1 MLEGRV
7 NNNIN
12 LLLCLIISFFLHL
25 IVLTMLLL
33 PDSHG
38 FWSAAVP
45 EKNKNFISGRDI
57 IVNINQNDIRDIK
70 ESTLLSDRDSTARGY
85 ITKEK
90 GDRWLNNSLE
100 FRLKSGGNSSVN
112 KSAVTSG
119 GEKTSTSDNGDI
131 AFKYS
136 QSSGAKGN
144 GFGGNKADSMAI
156 PDRNN
161 ITMKNAIFYS
171 NAGEFSFNTAKFKNF
186 EYFKNMKDKIASNWY
201 PPLLANVSL
210 GGYAP
215 GNMRIM
221 AIPSQRVKIA
231 FIMNRNG
238 DVLRVELVDSL
249 GNKPLDDSCIDA
261 IKLSRNFGKV
271 PDDIKGELIL
281 IPFIFGYY
289 SR

>member
-1 MLEGRV
+1 
-7 NNNIN
+7 
-12 LLLCLIISFFLHL
+12 
-25 IVLTMLLL
+25 LTALLL
-33 PDSHG
+33 PETYG
-38 FWSAAVP
+38 FFNAAKDY
-45 EKNKNFISGRDI
+45 EKAKKLLAGRDI
-57 IVNINQNDIRDIK
+57 IVNINQDDIRDIK
-70 ESTLLSDRDSTARGY
+70 ESTLLSNRDSSAKGY

-100 FRLKSGGNSSVN
+100 FRLKGNGQAAGGRSGASSNSV
-112 KSAVTSG
+112 
-119 GEKTSTSDNGDI
+119 EKADYKNGDI
-131 AFKYS
+131 ALKYS
-136 QSSGAKGN
+136 QSKGN
-144 GFGGNKADSMAI
+144 SFAGNSMSGNAASMAI

-161 ITMKNAIFYS
+161 ITMNNAIFYS

-186 EYFKNMKDKIASNWY
+186 EYFKKMKDKIASNWY

-261 IKLSRNFGKV
+261 IRLSRNFGKV